1 MWMLPEQR
9 KNKMPEFTQ
18 ENRIIE
24 IITPLGKDELLL
36 TGFNGQ
42 EGISRLFQFDLRMM
56 SENRSIKFEDIV
68 GKKVTV
74 KVLLPDGEPRHINGV
89 ISSFA
94 QGGSSMLE
102 DGDKPTVFSHY
113 HATMIPWLWFLT
125 QTRDS
130 RIFQEMSVPDI
141 LEKVFKD
148 YGFSDYEIR
157 LQGNYEQREYCVQ
170 YRESAFNFVSRLMEE
185 EGIFYFFDHEADKH
199 KLVLADSPNAFK
211 PCPLQEMVSY
221 KSIIGQERDDD
232 VVTDFTMSREIRPG
246 QYTLRDFNFEKPAV
260 DLTSNLSGKGDS
272 NFEIYDYPG
281 EFKTKNEAERLVGI
295 RIQEE
300 DTPQVIV
307 NGASTCRGLVAGF
320 RFDLRD
326 HYRRDFNKSYVLT
339 SIQHSMD
346 LGESWY
352 AEGGDTG
359 IEYNN
364 TFQAIAHPSPFRPLR
379 TALVPVI
386 HGTQTAMVVG
396 KSGEEIW
403 TDKYGRVKVQFH
415 WDREGQYDEK
425 SSCWVR
431 VSSNW
436 AGKNWGFISI
446 PRIGQ
451 EVIVDFLEGNPDNPI
466 IVGRVYNAGSMP
478 PYTLPDEQTKST
490 MKTLS
495 SKGGGGFNEIRF
507 EDKKGEEQLFI
518 HAEKDTDF
526 RVKNDQ
532 KEIIGRDTHL
542 IVKRDKFEKTE
553 RDEHLV
559 VTRDRIE
566 ELGRDHNLTIKGKQA
581 MKVTSSQSVE
591 VSGNVAHKI
600 GGNLSE
606 AVTGS
611 VHIKGQTI
619 VIEGTS
625 GITLSVG
632 GNFITI
638 SPAGVMIQGT
648 MVMINSG
655 GAALPGIPGMLVS
668 PQSPKAAVEADKADP
683 GESDEFKKTLL
694 AKKSSSNNSLAS
706 DAPTH
711 NSESEENKEKT
722 HFIEIEF
729 TNEAGEPLA
738 GEVYQIT
745 LPDGVTLATGTT
757 DEKGKARISGID
769 AGSCKITFPNLDA
782 EAWGE

>member
-1 MWMLPEQR
+1 MS
-9 KNKMPEFTQ
+9 KFSQ

-42 EGISRLFQFDLRMM
+42 EGISKLFQFDLRMM
-56 SENRSIKFEDIV
+56 SENRSVKFEDIV
-68 GKKVTV
+68 GKKVTIRM
-74 KVLLPDGEPRHINGV
+74 LLPDGEPRHINGV

-113 HATMIPWLWFLT
+113 HATMVPWLWFLT
-125 QTRDS
+125 RTRDS

-148 YGFSDYEIR
+148 YGFSDYKLR
-157 LQGNYEQREYCVQ
+157 LQGSFAPREYCVQ
-170 YRESAFNFVSRLMEE
+170 YRESAFSFVSRLMEE

-199 KLVLADSPNAFK
+199 TLVLANSPNEFK
-211 PCPLQEMVSY
+211 PCPLQDMVSY
-221 KSIIGQERDDD
+221 KSVVGQEREDD
-232 VVTDFTMSREIRPG
+232 VVTDFTMSREVRPG
-246 QYTLRDFNFEKPAV
+246 QYTVRDFNFEKPSL

-272 NFEIYDYPG
+272 HFEIYDYPG
-281 EFKTKNEAERLVGI
+281 EFQTKDEGERLVGI

-300 DTPQVIV
+300 DTPQIIV
-307 NGASTCRGLVAGF
+307 NGASTCRSLISGF
-320 RFDLRD
+320 RVDLRD
-326 HYRRDFNKSYVLT
+326 HYRRDFNRAYTLT
-339 SIQHSMD
+339 SIYHSVD

-352 AEGGDTG
+352 STEGGDAG
-359 IEYNN
+359 FDYNN
-364 TFQAIAHPSPFRPLR
+364 TFQGIAHPSPFRPLR
-379 TALVPVI
+379 TTPVPVI

-415 WDREGQYDEK
+415 WDREGKYDEK
-425 SSCWVR
+425 SSCWIR

-436 AGKNWGFISI
+436 AGKNWGFISL

-451 EVIVDFLEGNPDNPI
+451 EVIVDFLEGDPDRPI
-466 IVGRVYNAGSMP
+466 IVGRVYNAESMP
-478 PYTLPDEQTKST
+478 PYALPDEQTKST

-507 EDKKGEEQLFI
+507 EDKKGSEQVFI

-532 KEIIGRDTHL
+532 KEIIGRDQHL
-542 IVKRDKFEKTE
+542 IVKRDKVEKIE

-559 VTRDRIE
+559 IDRDRIE
-566 ELGRDHNLTIKGKQA
+566 KLGRDHNLTIKGKQA
-581 MKVTSSQSVE
+581 IKVTSSQSIE

-611 VHIKGQTI
+611 VHLKGSTV
-619 VIEGTS
+619 VIEATS

-632 GNFITI
+632 GNFVTI

-668 PQSPKAAVEADKADP
+668 PIDPIAALEADKADP
-683 GESDEFKKTLL
+683 GKSDKFKKDAA
-694 AKKSSSNNSLAS
+694 AKKGSSNNSLAS

-711 NSESEENKEKT
+711 NSESEENKDKT

-729 TNEAGEPLA
+729 TDEAGQPIA
-738 GEVYQIT
+738 GETYQIT

-757 DEKGKARISGID
+757 DEKGKAKISGID
-769 AGSCKITFPNLDA
+769 PGSCKITFPNLDA